1 MENEIKN
8 KFHSQTWILVLA
20 MVLVAGILVL
30 ALLRDR
36 IVNHQQW
43 TVSVI
48 GRGTIE
54 YQPDEATI
62 NLGVQVDR
70 VAQAD
75 AALNQ
80 LNTKVDKVIKAIDDL
95 GVERNNITTLA
106 YSLYPQYDY
115 VDGRQILAG
124 YNASQQIKVKVS
136 DIKSN
141 NELLGQIISE
151 TTKAGVN
158 QINSISFDIAE
169 AENLKDQARLAAL
182 ADARAKANVMASA
195 AGVKLS
201 KVVGW
206 WENYISQPG
215 MDNMYYGE
223 GKGGGGI
230 MMGETPAGT
239 QEIIVEIN
247 LSYLIK

>member
-1 MENEIKN
+1 MENETKS
-8 KFHSQTWILVLA
+8 KLHGQTWVLILA
-20 MVLVAGILVL
+20 MILVAGILVL
-30 ALLRDR
+30 SLLRDR
-36 IVNHQQW
+36 IINHPQW
-43 TVSVI
+43 TVSVT

-54 YQPDEATI
+54 YQPDEATV

-70 VAQAD
+70 VARAD
-75 AALNQ
+75 TALNQ
-80 LNTKVDKVIKAIDDL
+80 LNTKVEKVIEAIDSL
-95 GVERNNITTLA
+95 GVDKKDITTLA

-115 VDGRQILAG
+115 IDGRQTLAG
-124 YNASQQIKVKVS
+124 YNASQQIKVKVN

-141 NELLGQIISE
+141 GDLLGEIISE
-151 TTKAGVN
+151 STKAGVN
-158 QINSISFDIAE
+158 QINSISFDVSE
-169 AENLKDQARLAAL
+169 AEKFKDQARLEAL
-182 ADARAKANVMASA
+182 ADARSKANIMASA
-195 AGVKLS
+195 AGVKLD

-215 MDNMYYGE
+215 VDNLYYGE

-230 MMGETPAGT
+230 MTGDVPAGT